1 MTGKQKDFSA
11 KELNSMNRLD
21 VATSKQA
28 ATVPS
33 PASSTKARSHNSV
46 FRWLTSFWN
55 GLFGSK
61 SPPHPQS
68 LVDKSPVLLQA
79 FILEPM
85 YTPSGL
91 VDGIDDTPD
100 LATMDI
106 DTPELPE
113 LGEDWDISDGESQT
127 SSNMDGD
134 VDVTLED
141 TADSSAETTPE
152 TPLLTD
158 QLEDIPFINP
168 TFESGTFTV
177 GETGEVSIDFLFD
190 GGGYQGEL
198 AIFSLDGMDEF
209 EPGSEE
215 FIQEAASRALSDSEL
230 GHVVISDQ
238 TEGAKFFGE
247 LGERDQNSGDY
258 LGVKTVEMRPG
269 DEFGFMLIP
278 NGRVQQVFDN
288 PDAGGAIRPLF
299 SMATA
304 NPEDAFHSGQIADVT
319 GDGSTFVMEDLRV
332 DTKSDGDYNDV
343 IFQVRGA
350 TGEAALMDEVIE
362 SGKDWRET
370 DLGQALIDYAEPYI
384 TPDTPDDG
392 GLLTD
397 ELVGESLTDD
407 IPVDESEIVTEP
419 TTDESTDVVI
429 DEPVNNSEIVTEPT
443 TDESTDVVID
453 EPVNN
458 SEIVTEPTTDP
469 ELAEPVQNEFSQ
481 ENQPLVGIIDTGFSD
496 NNPDIDYS
504 RISLGQDRIDG
515 DDNPLME
522 AGEGNE
528 HGTHILGTIGATQD
542 NDIGIDGINDDAPI
556 WVGRAVGS
564 GQWAESLVEFVDAA
578 QESGQPNAVVNLSM
592 DLTQIDADGNVTTRY
607 EFTPQERS
615 AIEYARQNNVMLVV
629 AAGNDG
635 GVMSALGQA
644 SQEFDNI
651 ITVGAAEQF
660 DPNTSV
666 WKGFERSDYS
676 SYGNGLDIMANG
688 GTIDHPTLSLT
699 DEGVG
704 TMAGTSVATA
714 NVTGAAS
721 QIWAANPELSYRQV
735 IEILKDTATDLGTPN
750 WNSETGTGL
759 LNMAA
764 AVNLAKATQPETH
777 YAPSSVI
784 PESWSGEG
792 QFTPGERAVSTPF
805 MGKYYDWVPYTIQS
819 GDTLSEIALRTMGN
833 GSATYYNFIA
843 QHNGIANPN
852 FISTGST
859 IQIPQEVSAPA
870 PPPSENP
877 GDNSNSVP
885 NPLLGRQGVDYF
897 KARPQYYISGNI
909 FSLSNYGS
917 HLVDGRSRTEGNCT
931 WYAHGRLLELGGNRA
946 ALQSMNGNANE
957 WHYQISNGSQ
967 IVSSP
972 QPGDIAQWT
981 SNGANHV
988 AVVEQVNS
996 DGTIVIS
1003 ESHYNTNWDGG
1014 GAGTL
1019 HHVRTIS
1026 ASNPDRFIR
1035 VPGVQ
1040 VGGGQSNSGAANE
1053 TFTGRII
1060 ATIGANVRS
1069 GPSTG
1074 NAIVGTRNY
1083 GALVTFDEVKTGEFV
1098 SFPSLGTAT
1107 DKWYRIAGTNEW
1119 ISGAI
1124 VSGSP
1129 ENSLNAPPARPG
1141 ERQQYIIKSG
1151 DTLWGIAQQYLHNG
1165 SRWREITK
1173 ADGSTFTD
1181 AEARRLQVGM
1191 SVYLPVGYQ
1200 TDSGKPVSPP
1210 PTPKPKPVQPPSG
1223 KPYKIKAGDTLW
1235 GIAQRYLGNGSRWRE
1250 IKKPNGSSFTDAEA
1264 RKLRIGQIIYLPDGS
1279 KPTQPKPPSNPSPSS
1294 WQNPLDSGT
1303 YTVFPGGEFGARGGS
1318 HYGIDLSTWHSNPYV
1333 PVKAAKPGKVVE
1345 IGNHPNGWGNFV
1357 RINHGNEFQTIY
1369 AHLSRIDVST
1379 NQIVAGGQQIGK
1391 VGSTGNS
1398 SGPHLHFETRVSP
1411 FRWKTDNRNPR
1422 NYINF

>member
-1 MTGKQKDFSA
+1 
-11 KELNSMNRLD
+11 MNRLD
-21 VATSKQA
+21 IATSKPT
-28 ATVPS
+28 ATQPS

-61 SPPHPQS
+61 SPPHHQS
-68 LVDKSPVLLQA
+68 LVDKSPILLQA

-91 VDGIDDTPD
+91 VDGIDETPD

-127 SSNMDGD
+127 SSNADGD
-134 VDVTLED
+134 VDVTPED
-141 TADSSAETTPE
+141 ADSSAEMTPE

-177 GETGEVSIDFLFD
+177 CETGEVSIDFLFD
-190 GGGYQGEL
+190 GGGYEGEL

-238 TEGAKFFGE
+238 TEGAKFVGE
-247 LGERDQNSGDY
+247 LGESDRNSGEY
-258 LGVKTVEMRPG
+258 LGVQTVQMRPG
-269 DEFGFMLIP
+269 DEFGFMLVP
-278 NGRVQQVFDN
+278 NNTVQRVFDH
-288 PDAGGAIRPLF
+288 PDVGGAARPLF

-304 NPEDAFHSGQIADVT
+304 NPEDAFHTGQIADVT

-370 DLGQALIDYAEPYI
+370 DLGQALIDYTEPYI

-392 GLLTD
+392 ELLTD
-397 ELVGESLTDD
+397 ELVGESPTDD

-443 TDESTDVVID
+443 TDESTNVATD
-453 EPVNN
+453 EPVNT
-458 SEIVTEPTTDP
+458 SEIIAEPTTDP
-469 ELAEPVQNEFSQ
+469 ELAEPVQNEFPQ

-528 HGTHILGTIGATQD
+528 HGTHVLGIIGATQD
-542 NDIGIDGINDDAPI
+542 NDIGIEGINDDAPI

-564 GQWAESLVEFVDAA
+564 GKWAESLVEFVDAA

-660 DPNTSV
+660 DPETSV
-666 WKGFERSDYS
+666 WKGFDRSDYS

-688 GTIDHPTLSLT
+688 GTIDNPTLSLT

-735 IEILKDTATDLGTPN
+735 IDILKDTATDLGTPN

-777 YAPSSVI
+777 YAPSSLI

-792 QFTPGERAVSTPF
+792 KVTPGERAVSTPF

-852 FISTGST
+852 QIYTGDT

-877 GDNSNSVP
+877 GDNNTP
-885 NPLLGRQGVDYF
+885 
-897 KARPQYYISGNI
+897 
-909 FSLSNYGS
+909 
-917 HLVDGRSRTEGNCT
+917 
-931 WYAHGRLLELGGNRA
+931 
-946 ALQSMNGNANE
+946 
-957 WHYQISNGSQ
+957 
-967 IVSSP
+967 
-972 QPGDIAQWT
+972 T
-981 SNGANHV
+981 S
-988 AVVEQVNS
+988 
-996 DGTIVIS
+996 
-1003 ESHYNTNWDGG
+1003 
-1014 GAGTL
+1014 
-1019 HHVRTIS
+1019 
-1026 ASNPDRFIR
+1026 
-1035 VPGVQ
+1035 
-1040 VGGGQSNSGAANE
+1040 
-1053 TFTGRII
+1053 FTGRII

-1074 NAIVGTRNY
+1074 NSLVGTRNY
-1083 GALVTFDEVKTGEFV
+1083 GDIVTFDQVATGEFI

-1107 DKWYRIAGTNEW
+1107 DKWYKIQGSNEW
-1119 ISGAI
+1119 ISAAI
-1124 VSGSP
+1124 VNGSP
-1129 ENSLNAPPARPG
+1129 DNSFNEPPARPG
-1141 ERQQYIIKSG
+1141 EQQQYIIKSG
-1151 DTLWGIAQQYLHNG
+1151 DTLWGIAQRYLNDG

-1173 ADGSTFTD
+1173 ADGSTFTE
-1181 AEARRLQVGM
+1181 AEATRLQVGM
-1191 SVYLPVGYQ
+1191 SVYLPVGY
-1200 TDSGKPVSPP
+1200 TTGPGTPVEPP
-1210 PTPKPKPVQPPSG
+1210 PNPEPQP
-1223 KPYKIKAGDTLW
+1223 T
-1235 GIAQRYLGNGSRWRE
+1235 
-1250 IKKPNGSSFTDAEA
+1250 
-1264 RKLRIGQIIYLPDGS
+1264 
-1279 KPTQPKPPSNPSPSS
+1279 S
-1294 WQNPLDSGT
+1294 WQHPL
-1303 YTVFPGGEFGARGGS
+1303 PGYPVTSEFGERNEPWDADNW
-1318 HYGIDLSTWHSNPYV
+1318 HNGIDLGTYGTTP
-1333 PVKAAKPGKVVE
+1333 PVKAAKGGTVV
-1345 IGNHPNGWGNFV
+1345 IARGGWNDGYGNY
-1357 RINHGNEFQTIY
+1357 IKIDHGNGLETRY
-1369 AHLSRIDVST
+1369 AHLSSINVSPGQT
-1379 NQIVAGGQQIGK
+1379 VNAGTHIGN
-1391 VGSTGNS
+1391 VGNTGNS
-1398 SGPHLHFETRVSP
+1398 YGNHLHFEIRVNGSAQ
-1411 FRWKTDNRNPR
+1411 NPR
-1422 NYINF
+1422 KYINF

>member
-1 MTGKQKDFSA
+1 MK
-11 KELNSMNRLD
+11 RLD
-21 VATSKQA
+21 VATSKQT

-33 PASSTKARSHNSV
+33 PASSTKARSHNGV

-61 SPPHPQS
+61 SPPHHQS
-68 LVDKSPVLLQA
+68 LDDKSPVLLQA

-91 VDGIDDTPD
+91 VDGIDETPD

-113 LGEDWDISDGESQT
+113 LGEEWDISDGESQT
-127 SSNMDGD
+127 SSNADGD
-134 VDVTLED
+134 VDVTPED

-158 QLEDIPFINP
+158 QLENIPFINP

-190 GGGYQGEL
+190 GGSYQGEL
-198 AIFSLDGMDEF
+198 AIFSLDGMNEF

-230 GHVVISDQ
+230 GHIAIADQ
-238 TEGAKFFGE
+238 TEGARFSGE
-247 LGERDQNSGDY
+247 LGEADNNAGDY
-258 LGVKTVEMRPG
+258 LGVKTVQMRPG
-269 DEFGFMLIP
+269 DEFGVMLVP
-278 NGRVQQVFDN
+278 NGTVQQVFDN
-288 PDAGGAIRPLF
+288 PDAGGTIRPLF

-304 NPEDAFHSGQIADVT
+304 NPEDAFHTGQIADVT

-332 DTKSDGDYNDV
+332 DADWNDQDYNDV
-343 IFQVRGA
+343 VFQVRGA
-350 TGEAALMDEVIE
+350 TGNAALMDDVVDPNH
-362 SGKDWRET
+362 DWRGT
-370 DLGQALIDYAEPYI
+370 DMGEALIEYARPYI

-397 ELVGESLTDD
+397 DSS
-407 IPVDESEIVTEP
+407 IDEGEIVTEP

-429 DEPVNNSEIVTEPT
+429 DEPVNTSEIITEPT
-443 TDESTDVVID
+443 TDS
-453 EPVNN
+453 EPI
-458 SEIVTEPTTDP
+458 EY
-469 ELAEPVQNEFSQ
+469 EFPQ

-515 DDNPLME
+515 DDNPLLTTD
-522 AGEGNE
+522 EGNE
-528 HGTHILGTIGATQD
+528 HGTHVLGTIGATQD
-542 NDIGIDGINDDAPI
+542 NDIGVEGINDDAPI

-564 GQWAESLVEFVDAA
+564 GKWAESLVEFVDAA

-607 EFTPQERS
+607 EFTPMERA

-635 GVMSALGQA
+635 GVMSVLGQA

-666 WKGFERSDYS
+666 WQGFERSNYS

-688 GTIDHPTLSLT
+688 GTIDNPTLSLT

-735 IEILKDTATDLGTPN
+735 IDILKDTATDLGTPN

-777 YAPSSVI
+777 YAPSSLI

-792 QFTPGERAVSTPF
+792 QFTPGERAASTPF

-877 GDNSNSVP
+877 GDNNTP
-885 NPLLGRQGVDYF
+885 
-897 KARPQYYISGNI
+897 
-909 FSLSNYGS
+909 
-917 HLVDGRSRTEGNCT
+917 
-931 WYAHGRLLELGGNRA
+931 
-946 ALQSMNGNANE
+946 
-957 WHYQISNGSQ
+957 
-967 IVSSP
+967 
-972 QPGDIAQWT
+972 T
-981 SNGANHV
+981 S
-988 AVVEQVNS
+988 
-996 DGTIVIS
+996 
-1003 ESHYNTNWDGG
+1003 
-1014 GAGTL
+1014 
-1019 HHVRTIS
+1019 
-1026 ASNPDRFIR
+1026 
-1035 VPGVQ
+1035 
-1040 VGGGQSNSGAANE
+1040 
-1053 TFTGRII
+1053 FTGRII

-1074 NAIVGTRNY
+1074 NSLVGTRNY
-1083 GALVTFDEVKTGEFV
+1083 GERVTFDQVATGEFI

-1107 DKWYRIAGTNEW
+1107 DKWYKIQGSNEW
-1119 ISGAI
+1119 ISAAI
-1124 VSGSP
+1124 VNGSP
-1129 ENSLNAPPARPG
+1129 DNSLNEPPASPG
-1141 ERQQYIIKSG
+1141 EQQQYIIKSG
-1151 DTLWGIAQQYLHNG
+1151 DTLWGIAQRYLNDG

-1173 ADGSTFTD
+1173 ADGSTFTE
-1181 AEARRLQVGM
+1181 AEATRLQVGM
-1191 SVYLPVGYQ
+1191 SVYLPVGY
-1200 TDSGKPVSPP
+1200 TTGPGTPVTPP
-1210 PTPKPKPVQPPSG
+1210 PNPEPQP
-1223 KPYKIKAGDTLW
+1223 T
-1235 GIAQRYLGNGSRWRE
+1235 
-1250 IKKPNGSSFTDAEA
+1250 
-1264 RKLRIGQIIYLPDGS
+1264 
-1279 KPTQPKPPSNPSPSS
+1279 S
-1294 WQNPLDSGT
+1294 WQHPL
-1303 YTVFPGGEFGARGGS
+1303 PGYPVTSEFGWRTYYHNGQQITNY
-1318 HYGIDLSTWHSNPYV
+1318 HKGIDLGTSGTTP
-1333 PVKAAKPGKVVE
+1333 PVKAAKSGKVSFAGWNDQGY
-1345 IGNHPNGWGNFV
+1345 GNLVIIDHEDGFK
-1357 RINHGNEFQTIY
+1357 TYY
-1369 AHLSRIDVST
+1369 AHLSRISVSP
-1379 NQIVAGGQQIGK
+1379 NQYVKGGDHIGN
-1391 VGSTGNS
+1391 VGKTGLS
-1398 SGPHLHFETRVSP
+1398 FGEHLHFEVRVAP
-1411 FRWKTDNRNPR
+1411 YGYKDNSKNPR
-1422 NYINF
+1422 DYIQF